1 MSPLIP
7 APTLEEV
14 RNGTAVLQTGQ
25 KGNAVAF
32 AQLRLGVF
40 DDGGFGQITNR
51 AVTAFQQSEGITVE
65 AGNEGKVDQLT
76 LAALER
82 VNADTLTSLDKIDKR
97 NKKVHLHPKFRK
109 KLATFAE
116 TLAARG
122 MDVLITD
129 GFRSFA
135 EQDRLFEQGRS
146 TPGDIVTGSRGG
158 FSNHNYGLAVDM
170 YPVIQGQVLVK
181 VPNGPNRARFLEIQQ
196 AIIDEAEGLGLFSG
210 VHFTNLVDTPHV
222 QLFPQQV
229 FKPSASLQVYNA
241 NNRSFDAVWAEATRI
256 LNGNE

>member
-32 AQLRLGVF
+32 AQLLLGVF

-51 AVTAFQQSEGITVE
+51 AVTAFQQSEGIAVE
-65 AGNEGKVDQLT
+65 AGNEGKVDKLT

-82 VNADTLTSLDKIDKR
+82 VNVDTLASLGKIDKR
-97 NKKVHLHPKFRK
+97 NKKVNLHPKFRK
-109 KLATFAE
+109 KLAAFADA
-116 TLAARG
+116 LAARG

-146 TPGDIVTGSRGG
+146 TPGNIVTNARGG
-158 FSNHNYGLAVDM
+158 RSNHNYGLAVDM
-170 YPVIQGQVLVK
+170 YPVIQGQVFTD
-181 VPNGPNRARFLEIQQ
+181 VPNGPKKARFLEIQK
-196 AIIDEAEGLGLFSG
+196 AIIDEAGNLGLTSG
-210 VHFTNLVDTPHV
+210 VTFGNLGDTPHV
-222 QLFPQQV
+222 QLLREEDFR
-229 FKPSASLQVYNA
+229 PSKALQIFNS
-241 NNRSFDAVWAEATRI
+241 NNKSFDAVWIEATRI
-256 LNGNE
+256 LNGS